1 MSSTFSPPPPPPGND
16 GRAAATKAHE
26 AYLEKIGLGDVLKQG
41 IAQLLKLCP
50 RPASRKA
57 AWRVLSAQITQDID
71 AQVCDGESKDATA
84 AETTISVFVE
94 TQVRS
99 PVLE

>member
-1 MSSTFSPPPPPPGND
+1 MSTLPPPPPPPPPGND
-16 GRAAATKAHE
+16 GQAAAAKARE
-26 AYLEKIGLGDVLKQG
+26 YLEEIGLRDVLKHG
-41 IAQLLKLCP
+41 VAQLLKLCP

-71 AQVCDGESKDATA
+71 AQDGDGESKDAAA

-99 PVLE
+99 PVLG

>member
-1 MSSTFSPPPPPPGND
+1 MSSTLTLPPPPPGGGNEQT
-16 GRAAATKAHE
+16 AAAKAHE
-26 AYLEKIGLGDVLKQG
+26 YLEKIGLGDVLKQG
-41 IAQLLKLCP
+41 VAQLLEQCP

-71 AQVCDGESKDATA
+71 AQDVDGESKDAAA
-84 AETTISVFVE
+84 AETTITVFVE

-99 PVLE
+99 PVL

>member
-1 MSSTFSPPPPPPGND
+1 MLSTLKQKPGD
-16 GRAAATKAHE
+16 LGPDAAAKAHE
-26 AYLEKIGLGDVLKQG
+26 AYLEEIGLGNVLKQG

-71 AQVCDGESKDATA
+71 AQ
-84 AETTISVFVE
+84 
-94 TQVRS
+94 
-99 PVLE
+99 PVKN

>member
-1 MSSTFSPPPPPPGND
+1 MSTLPPPPPPPPGND
-16 GRAAATKAHE
+16 GRAAATKARE
-26 AYLEKIGLGDVLKQG
+26 AYLEEIGLGDVLDQG
-41 IAQLLKLCP
+41 VAQLLKLCP

-71 AQVCDGESKDATA
+71 AQDGDGESKDAAA
-84 AETTISVFVE
+84 AENTISVFVD